1 MVYHHYSLRLI
12 TWHVTA
18 RLCPDLSLIIFADW
32 KILPLIWKL
41 VSSMNSVTDGHA
53 LRRSQQTEFISA
65 VLRWHLWFD
74 RAAFE
79 RLAPQTQCS
88 RAPPHTRRRK
98 PRSHVCRFTAQM
110 ELDVSVRV
118 FLDRQGVC
126 AYHHHH
132 HHITMAAGG
141 SQMTGGQTVI
151 RPGLLTLSWEP
162 ERLKILSQ
170 LPWRVLQIWLIF
182 HQPFMPVS
190 YPAKILFLLSIFD
203 LFYKFLSKHLK
214 CKYISYPNIWIS

>member
-1 MVYHHYSLRLI
+1 MVCHHYSLRLI
-12 TWHVTA
+12 TWRVTPA
-18 RLCPDLSLIIFADW
+18 RLCPDLSLIVFINW
-32 KILPLIWKL
+32 KILPLMLIWKL
-41 VSSMNSVTDGHA
+41 VSSVNSVTDGHA

-65 VLRWHLWFD
+65 VSRWHLWFD

-88 RAPPHTRRRK
+88 RSPPHTRRGT

-110 ELDVSVRV
+110 ELDVSVHV

-126 AYHHHH
+126 AYHHHHH

-182 HQPFMPVS
+182 HQPFMS
-190 YPAKILFLLSIFD
+190 FFLP
-203 LFYKFLSKHLK
+203 
-214 CKYISYPNIWIS
+214 CKNNVPPQYFWLVLQVLI

>member
-1 MVYHHYSLRLI
+1 
-12 TWHVTA
+12 
-18 RLCPDLSLIIFADW
+18 
-32 KILPLIWKL
+32 
-41 VSSMNSVTDGHA
+41 MNSVTDGRA

-65 VLRWHLWFD
+65 VLRWHLWFN

-88 RAPPHTRRRK
+88 RAPPHTRRGT
-98 PRSHVCRFTAQM
+98 PRSHVCCFTAQM

-151 RPGLLTLSWEP
+151 RPSLLTLSWEP
-162 ERLKILSQ
+162 ERLKIFISVTVASPSDLTHISSTVYACF
-170 LPWRVLQIWLIF
+170 LPCKNNVFVLQVLI
-182 HQPFMPVS
+182 
-190 YPAKILFLLSIFD
+190 
-203 LFYKFLSKHLK
+203 
-214 CKYISYPNIWIS
+214 